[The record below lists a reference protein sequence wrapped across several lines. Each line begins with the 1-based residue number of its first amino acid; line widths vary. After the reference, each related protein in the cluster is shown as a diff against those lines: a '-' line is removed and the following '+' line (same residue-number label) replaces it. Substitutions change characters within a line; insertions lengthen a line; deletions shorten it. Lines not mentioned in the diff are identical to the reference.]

1 MFVLG
6 HLFDCKLP
14 SNKSAQRLNRLE
26 KLVLQKRSDGKPL
39 PVWSPLLFFTA
50 GKSFRRKAVFVLES
64 LFPRPEI
71 LRQVFANTPDL
82 KLWQLY
88 LKRALQ
94 IVNQA
99 KL

>member
-1 MFVLG
+1 
-6 HLFDCKLP
+6 LP
-14 SNKSAQRLNRLE
+14 SNKITDSSAPSLNRLE
-26 KLVLQKRSDGKPL
+26 KLVLQKRLDGKPL
-39 PVWSPLLFFTA
+39 PVWSPLLFFTT
-50 GKSFRRKAVFVLES
+50 GKSFRKKAVFVLES
-64 LFPRPEI
+64 LFPRPEV

-82 KLWQLY
+82 KVWQLY